1 MSVASPLFSQVP
13 PQLQPLPAPP
23 ANQLAAEEAVRQAE
37 MQRKLTVED
46 ALAAAHAAM
55 AEKKKS
61 KRKVDDYKTDD
72 LKADESKTDDEDEGL
87 QLSKTSKA
95 SAAASKNKGKA
106 KVPKV
111 ALTSE
116 PSAAKAPA
124 AASKASKGKKPKVV
138 LTHTECRSYWLERVT
153 GSSSEGC
160 KTFSYKHTSEKK
172 AFAEA
177 KAYCVKVCKELG
189 AELPQ
194 SCK

>member
-1 MSVASPLFSQVP
+1 MP

-37 MQRKLTVED
+37 MQRKLTVEA

-111 ALTSE
+111 SPKAE

-138 LTHTECRSYWLERVT
+138 LTHTECRSYWLVR
-153 GSSSEGC
+153 SSKGC

-172 AFAEA
+172 ALAEA
-177 KAYCVKVCKELG
+177 KAYCIKVCKELG

>member
-1 MSVASPLFSQVP
+1 MSVASPLLSQVP
-13 PQLQPLPAPP
+13 SQLPALQAPP
-23 ANQLAAEEAVRQAE
+23 ANQLAAEDAVRTAE
-37 MQRKLTVED
+37 MQRKMKVEE
-46 ALAAAHAAM
+46 ALAAAQAAM
-55 AEKKKS
+55 VAKKDESKKS
-61 KRKVDDYKTDD
+61 KRKP
-72 LKADESKTDDEDEGL
+72 DESKTDDEDEGL
-87 QLSKTSKA
+87 KLSKVSKA
-95 SAAASKNKGKA
+95 PAAASKNKGKA

-138 LTHTECRSYWLERVT
+138 LTHTECRSYWLVR
-153 GSSSEGC
+153 SSKGC

-172 AFAEA
+172 ALAEA
-177 KAYCVKVCKELG
+177 KAYCIKVCKELG

>member
-1 MSVASPLFSQVP
+1 MP

-37 MQRKLTVED
+37 MQRKLTVEA

-111 ALTSE
+111 SPKAE
-116 PSAAKAPA
+116 PSASKAPAAASKAAKPPA

-138 LTHTECRSYWLERVT
+138 LTHTECRSYWLVR
-153 GSSSEGC
+153 SSEGC

-172 AFAEA
+172 ALAEA
-177 KAYCVKVCKELG
+177 KAYCIKVCKELG

>member
-1 MSVASPLFSQVP
+1 
-13 PQLQPLPAPP
+13 
-23 ANQLAAEEAVRQAE
+23 
-37 MQRKLTVED
+37 
-46 ALAAAHAAM
+46 M

-116 PSAAKAPA
+116 PSASKAPAAASKAAKAPA
-124 AASKASKGKKPKVV
+124 AASKASKGKMVTVQLSNTK
-138 LTHTECRSYWLERVT
+138 CRSYWLVRVT

-172 AFAEA
+172 ALAEA
-177 KAYCVKVCKELG
+177 KAHCIKVCKLLG
-189 AELPQ
+189 AALPEA
-194 SCK
+194 CK